1 MAWKYILFDLDG
13 TVTDSKEGICNC
25 VKYALEAAKR
35 PIPTEEELMKFIGPP
50 LIESFQK
57 FSDMTFEE
65 ALQATETYRE
75 RYSVTGLYENRL
87 YKGMDQVLSTLQKAG
102 YQLAIATSKPEE
114 YSVRILEHFGIARYF
129 DEIVGST
136 LDGGRNAKADVICEV
151 FRRMNIQEEEKDTVI
166 MVGDRKHDILG
177 AKECGIASCGVC
189 YGFAPAGELEEYG
202 ADYLVYRVEELLSF
216 FAQDN

>member
-13 TVTDSKEGICNC
+13 TVTDSKEGICNS

-35 PIPTEEELMKFIGPP
+35 PIPTEEEL
-50 LIESFQK
+50 
-57 FSDMTFEE
+57 EE